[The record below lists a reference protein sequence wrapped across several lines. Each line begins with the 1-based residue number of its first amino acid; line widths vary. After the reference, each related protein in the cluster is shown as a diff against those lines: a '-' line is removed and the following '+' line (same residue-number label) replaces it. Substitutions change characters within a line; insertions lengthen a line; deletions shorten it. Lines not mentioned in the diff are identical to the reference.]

1 MAAQLLL
8 LLMPQLGGHLGQTA
22 RTDNSDGCGSLVLL
36 STAAAAAAAAP
47 PSLAPRPSIRPRA
60 LAPRPL
66 EHLLLASRTRC
77 CNMSDSSCS
86 SWNMMGEDGRMWPV
100 AVTQG
105 KICSIMYICTYIY
118 MYRYAHAS
126 LFPYIQ
132 RCNDWQHVMYTCRQV
147 RHTMVDAPVRDA
159 LVIASR
165 SSELH
170 YIQYIPNLSDPSRT
184 NS

>member
-66 EHLLLASRTRC
+66 EHLLLASRARC
-77 CNMSDSSCS
+77 CNMSDSSGS
-86 SWNMMGEDGRMWPV
+86 SWNMMGEDGRTWPV

-118 MYRYAHAS
+118 ICIDMHMHLFFHIYRDVTIGNMLCIRVDKCVIQWWTHLSGMRLS
-126 LFPYIQ
+126 LPVVPVNYITYNTFQ
-132 RCNDWQHVMYTCRQV
+132 T
-147 RHTMVDAPVRDA
+147 
-159 LVIASR
+159 
-165 SSELH
+165 
-170 YIQYIPNLSDPSRT
+170 
-184 NS
+184 